1 MKESKGKKKQSQPP
15 KANAS
20 QPSQKG
26 LTGLVQKVNKPS
38 K

>member
-1 MKESKGKKKQSQPP
+1 MKESKGKAKKATPP

-26 LTGLVQKVNKPS
+26 LPEGVSKP
-38 K
+38 KK